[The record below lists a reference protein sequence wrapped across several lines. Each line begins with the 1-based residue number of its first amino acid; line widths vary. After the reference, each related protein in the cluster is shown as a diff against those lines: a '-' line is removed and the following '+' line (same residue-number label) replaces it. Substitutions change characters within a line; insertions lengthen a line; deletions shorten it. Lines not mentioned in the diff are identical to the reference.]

1 MTNKLRVIVM
11 GSSDFAVPALE
22 KLAENDAYDVLLA
35 VMQPDRPNARG
46 KNKVIPL
53 PMKQKAQELG
63 IEVYQPENISR
74 EGEEK
79 LRALRPDLMV
89 VAAYGQI
96 LKKNIL
102 DIPAYGTLNIHG
114 SLLPH
119 LRGAAPVHHAI
130 IGGDDVSGVTIMR
143 LDEGMD
149 TGDMLSHAQ
158 VPITPTTTAGEL
170 HDQLAELGSDLLIE
184 TIPGYISGEIR
195 PQAQDHGAA
204 DYADKVDKHTG
215 EVDWERS
222 SRQVLRQING
232 TDPFP
237 GAFST
242 LSNGK
247 KIKLFEPEI
256 VQMPVQ
262 SKPGTILKKDRKEGL
277 LVQTADGAI
286 RIGSLQ
292 MPGKKRMETGVFFVG
307 NQLPEGCFFLPP
319 QSRQE

>member
-1 MTNKLRVIVM
+1 MTDKLRVIVM

-22 KLAENDAYDVLLA
+22 KLAQDDAYDVLLA
-35 VMQPDRPNARG
+35 VVQPDRPNARG

-53 PMKQKAQELG
+53 PMKKKAQELG
-63 IEVYQPENISR
+63 IDVYQPENISK

-79 LRALRPDLMV
+79 LRELKPDLMV

-96 LKKNIL
+96 LRKNIL

-130 IGGDDVSGVTIMR
+130 IGGDDVSGVTIML

-149 TGDMLSHAQ
+149 TGDMLTKAE

-170 HDQLAELGSDLLIE
+170 HDTLAKIGSDLLMQ
-184 TIPGYISGEIR
+184 TIPGYIAGEIK
-195 PQAQDHGAA
+195 PQAQDSSLA

-215 EVDWERS
+215 EVNWDQTS
-222 SRQVLRQING
+222 FQVLRQING

-256 VQMPVQ
+256 VEMPVQ
-262 SKPGTILKKDRKEGL
+262 NKPGTILKKDRREGL
-277 LVQTADGAI
+277 VIQTADGAI

-292 MPGKKRMETGVFFVG
+292 MPGKKRMKTDVFFVG
-307 NQLPEGCFFLPP
+307 NQLPDECFFLMP